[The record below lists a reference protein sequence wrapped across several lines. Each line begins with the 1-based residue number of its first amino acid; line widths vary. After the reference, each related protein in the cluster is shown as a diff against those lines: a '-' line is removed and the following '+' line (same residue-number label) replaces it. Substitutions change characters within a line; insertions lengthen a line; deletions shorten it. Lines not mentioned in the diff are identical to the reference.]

1 MFGPYDM
8 LHSVGEVAYA
18 LALPV
23 ELAYAHW
30 VFHVSML
37 KNFLGDPS
45 SILHVK
51 GLGVEE
57 DFSTEEVPVEIL
69 DR

>member
-1 MFGPYDM
+1 M
-8 LHSVGEVAYA
+8 AYA

-23 ELAYAHW
+23 ELASVHL
-30 VFHVSML
+30 VFNVSML

-45 SILHVK
+45 LILHVK

-57 DFSTEEVPVEIL
+57 DFSNEEVPVEIL